1 MELGVGYP
9 GYHTLM
15 PKSNGTI
22 TQILKGQFDQG
33 WNKGKRGNLGL
44 LKVRQPTATKGAAVP
59 RLSP

>member
-1 MELGVGYP
+1 MQLGASYP

-22 TQILKGQFDQG
+22 AEILKGQFDQG
-33 WNKGKRGNLGL
+33 CDKVREETLARW
-44 LKVRQPTATKGAAVP
+44 VRQPTATKGGAVP